1 VEGWGMIMK
10 ILCPKCS
17 HLFSIE
23 LVKAQK
29 EIDRLQKE
37 NNVLSIR
44 LKAMEI
50 MRKNNPLGNIFG
62 GTL

>member
-1 VEGWGMIMK
+1 MIMK

-17 HLFSIE
+17 HVFTIE

-29 EIDRLQKE
+29 EIDRLKKE
-37 NNVLSIR
+37 NSELIFR
-44 LKAMEI
+44 LMAFGEVQK
-50 MRKNNPLGNIFG
+50 KNPFSNIFG

>member
-1 VEGWGMIMK
+1 MIMK

-29 EIDRLQKE
+29 EIDRLRKE
-37 NNVLSIR
+37 NAALM
-44 LKAMEI
+44 LKMKALDEMQ
-50 MRKNNPLGNIFG
+50 KNNPFAGIFG
-62 GTL
+62 GRA

>member
-1 VEGWGMIMK
+1 MIMK

-29 EIDRLQKE
+29 EIDRLKKE
-37 NNVLSIR
+37 NAALM
-44 LKAMEI
+44 LKMKALDELVN
-50 MRKNNPLGNIFG
+50 NNPFNSLFG
-62 GTL
+62 GRA

>member
-1 VEGWGMIMK
+1 MIMK

-29 EIDRLQKE
+29 EIDRLKKE
-37 NNVLSIR
+37 NVALI
-44 LKAMEI
+44 LKMKALEVMQ
-50 MRKNNPLGNIFG
+50 KSNPFSNIFG